1 MTVKVTPI
9 LGVIE
14 LQLAPA
20 LAAPPSEPPGALPG
34 AAVALAPDAK
44 PAGNSTRWIFD
55 VDGALAGDL
64 VVQLMHFRYK
74 KPIKTDLVAVSFLP
88 RSPSFYD
95 AKPYMAAQEGG
106 LITVRHSGI
115 IPMGTEHV
123 KAIECSYRVMIDVLH
138 TATR

>member
-14 LQLAPA
+14 LQLASILGTPPTE
-20 LAAPPSEPPGALPG
+20 PPSALP
-34 AAVALAPDAK
+34 AVALASDVK

-115 IPMGTEHV
+115 IPMATEHV